1 MHKLIWCVKLQPA
14 ERKTVPND
22 IRTQAI
28 ILRRTNYGES
38 DRILNLLTPEGKISA
53 LAKSVRKEKSR
64 LAGGIELFSVS
75 DVVIHQGRSNL
86 GTLTSAKMLRFYGN
100 ILLELPRLEF
110 ASSCLR
116 KVERAAEQTDNP
128 DYFAI
133 MQAVLAALDQ
143 SAEME
148 IVKTW
153 FAFNLARA
161 MGEELNLIT
170 DVEGAELNSAQKY
183 FWDGTEM
190 ALRADE
196 RGRIGSREIKLA
208 RMLWD
213 QNLATVLRIQQVAE
227 IILPLTDIARTL
239 Q

>member
-1 MHKLIWCVKLQPA
+1 MS
-14 ERKTVPND
+14 ND

-38 DRILNLLTPEGKISA
+38 DRILNLLTPAGKISA

-75 DVVIHQGRSNL
+75 DVVVHQGHSNL
-86 GTLTSAKMLRFYGN
+86 GTLTSAKMLYFYGN
-100 ILLELPRLEF
+100 ILADLPRLEF

-116 KVERAAEQTDNP
+116 KMERAAEQTDNP
-128 DYFAI
+128 EYFEI
-133 MQAVLAALDQ
+133 LQAVLAALNQ
-143 SAEME
+143 NTELE
-148 IVKTW
+148 VIKTW

-161 MGEELNLIT
+161 TGEEINLFT
-170 DVEGAELNSAQKY
+170 DTNGDELDSAQKY

-190 ALRADE
+190 ALRADQ
-196 RGRIGSREIKLA
+196 RGTIGAREIKLA
-208 RMLWD
+208 RILWE
-213 QNLATVLRIQQVAE
+213 QSLPTILRIQQVEE
-227 IILPLTDIARTL
+227 IILPLADIARTL